1 MEAYVREKSIPETI
15 MYASSS
21 AVSVGEVIYVAGL
34 GVLRAMEAGAANES
48 IAYAVKG
55 VFNFP
60 IYTAVTVAQGDACFW
75 DASENKIILTGMV
88 EGDFFLGY
96 AISAGT
102 AAAGYV
108 DVEINNG
115 INIGFVSNTTLV
127 GGKFPIDCRGT
138 LSTDVAASWYACI
151 QAYTTL
157 THTQTHDTSTFAMI
171 AEHDIAGGTIV
182 LGGNCAA
189 FWADLEISGTSVTTK
204 GSTSTYVGA
213 IVATII
219 NTATALVNND
229 IMAGVIADSVITSS
243 GVTNNTVIAAFAA
256 IVSPSHA
263 TKRSWDCGLYL
274 LGCDN
279 VFSFNGAA
287 TAYLNAVKI
296 TSSTISGTCSAL
308 AKVRDTLNGVTYYL
322 PLYGSGEVTN
332 E

>member
-1 MEAYVREKSIPETI
+1 MTREAYKIESGEQVQ
-15 MYASSS
+15 YAYTS
-21 AVSVGEVIYVAGL
+21 AVEAGDVLYVAGL
-34 GVLRAMEAGAANES
+34 GVLIAAEAGDASET
-48 IAYAVKG
+48 ITYDRKG
-55 VFNFP
+55 VFEFP
-60 IYTAVTVAQGDACFW
+60 IYTGVTVTQAQACYW
-75 DASENKIILTGMV
+75 DASENKVMTSGMV

-96 AISAGT
+96 AVKAGT
-102 AAAGYV
+102 ATAGYV
-108 DVEINNG
+108 RIEIDNSVSTG
-115 INIGFVSNTTLV
+115 LVSNTTLV
-127 GGKFPIDCRGT
+127 GATFPIDARGT
-138 LSTDVAASWYACI
+138 ISTDVAASWYACI

-157 THTQTHDTSTFAMI
+157 TKTQTHDTSTFGLI

-182 LGGNCAA
+182 LNGNCAA
-189 FWADLEISGTSVTTK
+189 LWADLEISGTSVSTA
-204 GSTSTYVGA
+204 GSTSTYMGA
-213 IVATII
+213 VVATIVSS
-219 NTATALVNND
+219 ATALVVSN
-229 IMAGVIADSVITSS
+229 ITAGFVADSVITSS
-243 GVTNNTVIAAFAA
+243 GVTDNTVIAAFAA

-308 AKVRDTLNGVTYYL
+308 AKVRDTLNGTTYYL

>member
-1 MEAYVREKSIPETI
+1 MESYVREGCIPETV
-15 MYASSS
+15 MYAHTS
-21 AVSVGEVIYVAGL
+21 AVSVGEVLYVAGL
-34 GVLRAMEAGAANES
+34 GVLRAMEAGDANES
-48 IAYAVKG
+48 ITYAKKG

-60 IYTAVTVAQGDACFW
+60 IGTAVTVAQGNACYW
-75 DASENKIILTGMV
+75 DASENKVIITGMV

-96 AISAGT
+96 AVAAGT

-108 DVEINNG
+108 DIEINNSVNVG
-115 INIGFVSNTTLV
+115 WVSNTTLV
-127 GGKFPIDCRGT
+127 GATFPIDARGT
-138 LSTDVAASWYACI
+138 ISTDVAASWYASI

-157 THTQTHDTSTFAMI
+157 THTQTHDTSTFGMI

-189 FWADLEISGTSVTTK
+189 LWADLEISGTSVTTK
-204 GSTSTYVGA
+204 GSTSTHVGA
-213 IVATII
+213 IVATIVS
-219 NTATALVNND
+219 TATALVNSD

-263 TKRSWDCGLYL
+263 SKRSWDCGLYL

-308 AKVRDTLNGVTYYL
+308 AKVRDTLNGTTYYL